1 MFLRTAFLLPM
12 LLFLTTL
19 ESSGCFQ
26 TVVQP
31 SKGSTVTVS
40 TTLPLAQCAVCTVSG
55 DNLTSCHSILSLVP
69 EAEVKLLFN
78 CSQPL
83 DQSFTVTVNHS
94 IDCTDKSCQPQT
106 IGVQSSILTKFPRT
120 FNWEVTA
127 PEETVV
133 TLDILGEGLK
143 ETSQPCSGGLEYSVA
158 ASKTNNKGLTRYCQA
173 GDVTRLNLLDQNLVS
188 IHVKPET
195 VVESLLFQASAGPLE
210 GPKMDITVGPSSTVV
225 LMNNQKLGSC
235 KVCTQEGPLPH
246 CTSPGQTLTSGKQ
259 VTVEF
264 RCLRPQDVI
273 SVTMMTKMD
282 CTQTSCNPAAAEVDP
297 NFFKDFN
304 RTLTW
309 DVSVP
314 ERTVL
319 NVSFPI
325 GGVKEISQGETC
337 QDGYQYTV
345 SLTKR
350 DGDIQT
356 SSYCKGGSVTQLD
369 FLGATTLMVEAP
381 GGAELDGN
389 VFSVT
394 TRPRGSRIMPVQ
406 LEQDVVVTIHRN
418 AAEPECSVCVG
429 KAPEQTCDPQYQR
442 LTYSPDM
449 SVEFTCPNPQEI
461 FKMDINREIDC
472 TATGCPGNSVQTK
485 DIFPDFNRTFTWD
498 LKVLASQTFQLDFP
512 EPGMRQI
519 PEEETCPDSHTYSL
533 KAYPRSGVTSLGS
546 FCKGGPVTTMQV
558 RFKGRV
564 ALQVPGGVKAD
575 PVVFKVSVGPQT
587 KMIAMAKVELPRG
600 VTDTSFFSADYRRQF
615 PDDQQMQWNF
625 SVPAMHNYS
634 VLLLDHTAPE
644 CIQDTVVVQ
653 YQKENGKTLR
663 LSLTDPQPQHQQGNF
678 EMVLKNCQ
686 TNTSLPGLTFSY
698 KVSVTRSGHPVVSTV
713 DLTQQEGIS
722 LLLEKMSSDPF
733 CEMRINS
740 VIKEKIVVPAGTK
753 ASLSFLDCPNEDVR
767 LTATK
772 AIDCRSST
780 SCPPTALAMPLL
792 DFSLP
797 VPLHSFTWN
806 FTIPNNSTLDLVA
819 PAGNLRQS
827 LPGQEC
833 SQASSFRLTECDG
846 TPIGDFCSSGTIQK
860 IQVHANA
867 SITTPGRDLKR
878 SIVPLLNVSV
888 SKEISEGLI
897 YTVIPDVSSVTTLV
911 TPNWPNG
918 MKKFSTV
925 SWIVRV
931 PDQYKALLKFVN
943 VSRPKCSKLH
953 ANILVKMLGQEE
965 ELLSRQEGEEIQKE
979 LVVSN
984 TFYLNMSNCKPE
996 TGHFSLLTDIV
1007 LQKKIPLLAIV
1018 LGLAGALLVLVIVL
1032 AVVCVLAKKKKKLKK
1047 ENSAY
1052 ITKGNIFRPS
1062 DRHFSKTRS
1071 ENESH
1076 VYDSIDEFLVYGHL
1090 LDDHPYP
1097 DSLPSGKMQVDSYQ
1111 TFTGATDGALPVIKE
1126 PDPEPETGQYK
1137 AFLAPSETFN
1147 PSRPHTP
1154 IQLQES
1160 LGFQDRRMVDN
1171 ELYTFKSTGD
1181 IKAIRLSA
1189 VEPEASMSDEYL

>member
-1 MFLRTAFLLPM
+1 MF
-12 LLFLTTL
+12 
-19 ESSGCFQ
+19 
-26 TVVQP
+26 
-31 SKGSTVTVS
+31 
-40 TTLPLAQCAVCTVSG
+40 
-55 DNLTSCHSILSLVP
+55 
-69 EAEVKLLFN
+69 
-78 CSQPL
+78 
-83 DQSFTVTVNHS
+83 
-94 IDCTDKSCQPQT
+94 
-106 IGVQSSILTKFPRT
+106 
-120 FNWEVTA
+120 
-127 PEETVV
+127 
-133 TLDILGEGLK
+133 
-143 ETSQPCSGGLEYSVA
+143 
-158 ASKTNNKGLTRYCQA
+158 
-173 GDVTRLNLLDQNLVS
+173 LNLL
-188 IHVKPET
+188 PE
-195 VVESLLFQASAGPLE
+195 
-210 GPKMDITVGPSSTVV
+210 
-225 LMNNQKLGSC
+225 
-235 KVCTQEGPLPH
+235 
-246 CTSPGQTLTSGKQ
+246 
-259 VTVEF
+259 
-264 RCLRPQDVI
+264 
-273 SVTMMTKMD
+273 
-282 CTQTSCNPAAAEVDP
+282 
-297 NFFKDFN
+297 
-304 RTLTW
+304 
-309 DVSVP
+309 
-314 ERTVL
+314 
-319 NVSFPI
+319 
-325 GGVKEISQGETC
+325 
-337 QDGYQYTV
+337 
-345 SLTKR
+345 
-350 DGDIQT
+350 
-356 SSYCKGGSVTQLD
+356 
-369 FLGATTLMVEAP
+369 
-381 GGAELDGN
+381 
-389 VFSVT
+389 
-394 TRPRGSRIMPVQ
+394 GSRIMPVH
-406 LEQDVVVTIHRN
+406 LDQDVVVTIHRN

-429 KAPEQTCDPQYQR
+429 KAPDQACDPQYQR

-472 TATGCPGNSVQTK
+472 TGTGCPANSVQTK

-564 ALQVPGGVKAD
+564 ILRHRNY
-575 PVVFKVSVGPQT
+575 SWLS
-587 KMIAMAKVELPRG
+587 IRSL
-600 VTDTSFFSADYRRQF
+600 TSFLNVKFIRNRELESSDYRRQF

-653 YQKENGKTLR
+653 YQKENGKTLS

-698 KVSVTRSGHPVVSTV
+698 KVSVTRSGHPGRVASIFTV

-740 VIKEKIVVPAGTK
+740 VIKEKILVPAGTK
-753 ASLSFLDCPNEDVR
+753 ASLSFLD
-767 LTATK
+767 LTSIELFFNQLLPVVPA
-772 AIDCRSST
+772 DCRSGT
-780 SCPPTALAMPLL
+780 SCPPTALAVPLL

-827 LPGQEC
+827 IPGQEC

-846 TPIGDFCSSGTIQK
+846 TPIGDFCSSGTLQK

-867 SITTPGRDLKR
+867 SITTP
-878 SIVPLLNVSV
+878 VSQKTSNAV
-888 SKEISEGLI
+888 FFFFSFFLEGLI
-897 YTVIPDVSSVTTLV
+897 YTVIPDLSSVTTLV

-953 ANILVKMLGQEE
+953 ANILVQMLGQEE

-996 TGHFSLLTDIV
+996 TGHFSLLTDILHIYHPIILHLFSFMV
-1007 LQKKIPLLAIV
+1007 
-1018 LGLAGALLVLVIVL
+1018 ALIF
-1032 AVVCVLAKKKKKLKK
+1032 CCKKLKK

-1160 LGFQDRRMVDN
+1160 LGFQDRRMIDN

-1189 VEPEASMSDEYL
+1189 VEPEASMSDDYL

>member
-1 MFLRTAFLLPM
+1 MF
-12 LLFLTTL
+12 
-19 ESSGCFQ
+19 
-26 TVVQP
+26 
-31 SKGSTVTVS
+31 
-40 TTLPLAQCAVCTVSG
+40 
-55 DNLTSCHSILSLVP
+55 
-69 EAEVKLLFN
+69 
-78 CSQPL
+78 
-83 DQSFTVTVNHS
+83 
-94 IDCTDKSCQPQT
+94 
-106 IGVQSSILTKFPRT
+106 
-120 FNWEVTA
+120 
-127 PEETVV
+127 
-133 TLDILGEGLK
+133 
-143 ETSQPCSGGLEYSVA
+143 
-158 ASKTNNKGLTRYCQA
+158 
-173 GDVTRLNLLDQNLVS
+173 LNLL
-188 IHVKPET
+188 
-195 VVESLLFQASAGPLE
+195 
-210 GPKMDITVGPSSTVV
+210 PK
-225 LMNNQKLGSC
+225 
-235 KVCTQEGPLPH
+235 
-246 CTSPGQTLTSGKQ
+246 
-259 VTVEF
+259 
-264 RCLRPQDVI
+264 
-273 SVTMMTKMD
+273 
-282 CTQTSCNPAAAEVDP
+282 
-297 NFFKDFN
+297 
-304 RTLTW
+304 
-309 DVSVP
+309 
-314 ERTVL
+314 
-319 NVSFPI
+319 
-325 GGVKEISQGETC
+325 
-337 QDGYQYTV
+337 
-345 SLTKR
+345 
-350 DGDIQT
+350 
-356 SSYCKGGSVTQLD
+356 
-369 FLGATTLMVEAP
+369 
-381 GGAELDGN
+381 
-389 VFSVT
+389 
-394 TRPRGSRIMPVQ
+394 GSRIMPVQ

-558 RFKGRV
+558 RFKGHHKILFSLCLFDSIKNILIRMT
-564 ALQVPGGVKAD
+564 VP
-575 PVVFKVSVGPQT
+575 
-587 KMIAMAKVELPRG
+587 
-600 VTDTSFFSADYRRQF
+600 FFSADYRRQF

-698 KVSVTRSGHPVVSTV
+698 KVSVTRSGHPGRVERHFNIVSTV

-753 ASLSFLDCPNEDVR
+753 ASLSFLDCPNEDVH
-767 LTATK
+767 
-772 AIDCRSST
+772 CRSST

-996 TGHFSLLTDIV
+996 TGHFSLLTDI
-1007 LQKKIPLLAIV
+1007 
-1018 LGLAGALLVLVIVL
+1018 LVYFGTSLICLVCSYVFHF
-1032 AVVCVLAKKKKKLKK
+1032 VFSNRKKKKLKK